1 MRVEFAE
8 HFRER
13 LRNLHLFMR
22 AQDLASAPS
31 RAEALREDVVGFID
45 LVKLHPEIGRPVDQ
59 LDTQTAEGQRRIRRV
74 LQLALEAGLPHL
86 REYVLRAHVLL
97 YAQSDSHI
105 LVLSIRHQREL
116 GYVPETVARMART
129 LVRTP

>member
-1 MRVEFAE
+1 MRVEFAD

-13 LRNLHLFMR
+13 LRNLHLFMQS
-22 AQDLASAPS
+22 QDVTSAPS
-31 RAEALREDVVGFID
+31 RAAALREDVLSFVD
-45 LVKLHPEIGRPVDQ
+45 LIKLHPEIGRPVDK
-59 LDTQTAEGQRRIRRV
+59 LDAQTAEGQRRLRRV

-97 YAQSDSHI
+97 YAHSDSHI

-116 GYVPETVARMART
+116 GYVPETVARMTRT